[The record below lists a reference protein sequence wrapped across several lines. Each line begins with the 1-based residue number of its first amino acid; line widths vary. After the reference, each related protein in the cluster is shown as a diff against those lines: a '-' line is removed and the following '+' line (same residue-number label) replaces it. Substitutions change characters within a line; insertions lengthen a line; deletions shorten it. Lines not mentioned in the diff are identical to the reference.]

1 MVLICS
7 LTLSMI
13 AIPTVG
19 SAQTTDEK
27 IEQKD
32 KEISSLKAK
41 QSELSDQISSLEA
54 EIATIYDKGVALNQ
68 KKIDLQEE
76 SDKLKKEITTLDK
89 RIEKRTD
96 AIQKQG
102 RDVQVN
108 GQGTKMLEIILN
120 SDSISD
126 AISRVQGIS
135 SILSANNKLIEQQK
149 EDKQAVEDKK
159 QGIQDN
165 LVAMEEAAAE
175 LDQEKESLVGKQAD
189 LNVLKAQA
197 DTDTSNAESS
207 KNSLVKEQQEALKA
221 QLEQEAAAKKAE
233 EQKAA
238 TQKAEAQKTTETAVA
253 SSETPATSQTTS
265 TQPSVETPSET
276 PAQTPTDT
284 PKAGGGGGSQVTP
297 PVVSDSSDATLNA
310 LNALRQSHGLNPVSW
325 DAGLAANATSR
336 AAGMQG
342 FNIPSDHWSRGDEVI
357 AFMWAPGNSVIMAWY
372 NETNMQTSTGTG
384 HRDWELNPNMT
395 RVGFGYVGDVIVGH
409 SA

>member
-1 MVLICS
+1 MKKRLGSVMLICS
-7 LTLSMI
+7 MTLSMV
-13 AIPTVG
+13 ALPTVG

-32 KEISSLKAK
+32 KEITNLKAK
-41 QSELSDQISSLEA
+41 QSELTEQISSLEA
-54 EIATIYDKGVALNQ
+54 DIAAIYDKGVALNQ
-68 KKIDLQEE
+68 KKNDLQEE
-76 SDKLKKEITTLDK
+76 SDKLKKEITVLDK

-165 LVAMEEAAAE
+165 LVAMEEAATE
-175 LDQEKESLVGKQAD
+175 LDQEKESLVEKQAD

-197 DTDTSNAESS
+197 DTDTSNAENS

-221 QLEQEAAAKKAE
+221 QLEKEAAAKKE
-233 EQKAA
+233 EEKKAAAQKASDTEA
-238 TQKAEAQKTTETAVA
+238 TA
-253 SSETPATSQTTS
+253 SSQTTTSSEPAS
-265 TQPSVETPSET
+265 TQTSSGTSTENPGTNTPST
-276 PAQTPTDT
+276 
-284 PKAGGGGGSQVTP
+284 GGSTGNQVTP
-297 PVVSDSSDATLNA
+297 PVVSDSSDVTLNA

-336 AAGMQG
+336 AASMQS

-384 HRDWELNPNMT
+384 HRDWELNPNIT

>member
-1 MVLICS
+1 M
-7 LTLSMI
+7 TLSMV

-19 SAQTTDEK
+19 LAQTTDEK

-32 KEISSLKAK
+32 KEISNLKEK

-68 KKIDLQEE
+68 KRVDLQEE
-76 SDKLKKEITTLDK
+76 SDNLKNEITTLDK
-89 RIEKRTD
+89 RIDKRTD

-165 LVAMEEAAAE
+165 LVAMEEAATE
-175 LDQEKESLVGKQAD
+175 LDQEKEALVGKQAD

-238 TQKAEAQKTTETAVA
+238 TQKAEAQKATETAATTA
-253 SSETPATSQTTS
+253 SSETTTSSEATS
-265 TQPSVETPSET
+265 TQPSGGTTSNQTNNNPPVDNNDKDDYTP
-276 PAQTPTDT
+276 
-284 PKAGGGGGSQVTP
+284 TP

-336 AAGMQG
+336 AAGMQS

-384 HRDWELNPNMT
+384 HRDWELNPNIT
-395 RVGFGYVGDVIVGH
+395 RVGFGYVGSVIVGH